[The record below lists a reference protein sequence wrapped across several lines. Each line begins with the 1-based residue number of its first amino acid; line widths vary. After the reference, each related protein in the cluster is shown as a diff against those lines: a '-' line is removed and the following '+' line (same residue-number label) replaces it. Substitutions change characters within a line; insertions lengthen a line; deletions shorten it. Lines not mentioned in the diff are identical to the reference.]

1 MNKDLEND
9 SVSSLL
15 VKLSIPAIVSMLIAA
30 IYNIVDRIFVGQSDP
45 LGLTAIGITMPF
57 QVMQMAFVLLI
68 GIGGST
74 LISIKNG
81 EKDYDG
87 AERLLSSSLVLIVIT
102 QILVTAVCLIF
113 LDPLFSLLGVSESVY
128 KLAKDYIVIILM
140 GGAPGLTGYC
150 LNNTVRSLG
159 FAKPSMYIVFI
170 SSVINIV
177 LDFIFIYIFK
187 WGVRGAAIAT
197 LISQTIVT
205 VYVIYFFLK
214 NKDTHIKLRKGRIKL
229 TLEEVKDIAL
239 NGLPNFYMQI
249 FGTLV
254 AVVLNRSI
262 IHYGSDYQLASVTI
276 ISSISLF
283 VTMIIYGIGQGA
295 QPLIGYNFGAKRYER
310 VEETVKLSLMI
321 MLTVSLS
328 FLVAIE
334 VFPHVFTRMFTSQRD
349 LLEITNKNIRIYL
362 LGIPF
367 IACHSLATTF
377 LQSTKQPRSATILY
391 VLRYGGILLPAI
403 YLIPRFLGVDGVYIS
418 NAVSDIGSGL
428 VALVYLAKSLKKL
441 SKGHRIANLD
451 TKIDDIVK

>member
-128 KLAKDYIVIILM
+128 KLAKDYIVIILI

-283 VTMIIYGIGQGA
+283 VKIGRA
-295 QPLIGYNFGAKRYER
+295 
-310 VEETVKLSLMI
+310 
-321 MLTVSLS
+321 
-328 FLVAIE
+328 
-334 VFPHVFTRMFTSQRD
+334 HV
-349 LLEITNKNIRIYL
+349 
-362 LGIPF
+362 
-367 IACHSLATTF
+367 
-377 LQSTKQPRSATILY
+377 
-391 VLRYGGILLPAI
+391 
-403 YLIPRFLGVDGVYIS
+403 
-418 NAVSDIGSGL
+418 
-428 VALVYLAKSLKKL
+428 
-441 SKGHRIANLD
+441 
-451 TKIDDIVK
+451 

>member
-1 MNKDLEND
+1 M
-9 SVSSLL
+9 
-15 VKLSIPAIVSMLIAA
+15 KLSIPAIVSMLIAA

-239 NGLPNFYMQI
+239 NVSFSYYNKFDKSFCDYDNI
-249 FGTLV
+249 WY
-254 AVVLNRSI
+254 RS
-262 IHYGSDYQLASVTI
+262 GCTTI
-276 ISSISLF
+276 D
-283 VTMIIYGIGQGA
+283 
-295 QPLIGYNFGAKRYER
+295 R
-310 VEETVKLSLMI
+310 
-321 MLTVSLS
+321 
-328 FLVAIE
+328 
-334 VFPHVFTRMFTSQRD
+334 
-349 LLEITNKNIRIYL
+349 
-362 LGIPF
+362 
-367 IACHSLATTF
+367 
-377 LQSTKQPRSATILY
+377 LQFWS
-391 VLRYGGILLPAI
+391 
-403 YLIPRFLGVDGVYIS
+403 
-418 NAVSDIGSGL
+418 
-428 VALVYLAKSLKKL
+428 
-441 SKGHRIANLD
+441 
-451 TKIDDIVK
+451 

>member
-1 MNKDLEND
+1 M
-9 SVSSLL
+9 
-15 VKLSIPAIVSMLIAA
+15 
-30 IYNIVDRIFVGQSDP
+30 
-45 LGLTAIGITMPF
+45 
-57 QVMQMAFVLLI
+57 
-68 GIGGST
+68 
-74 LISIKNG
+74 
-81 EKDYDG
+81 
-87 AERLLSSSLVLIVIT
+87 
-102 QILVTAVCLIF
+102 
-113 LDPLFSLLGVSESVY
+113 SESVY

-321 MLTVSLS
+321 MLAVSLS

-428 VALVYLAKSLKKL
+428 VAIVYLAKSLKKL

>member
-1 MNKDLEND
+1 M
-9 SVSSLL
+9 
-15 VKLSIPAIVSMLIAA
+15 
-30 IYNIVDRIFVGQSDP
+30 
-45 LGLTAIGITMPF
+45 
-57 QVMQMAFVLLI
+57 
-68 GIGGST
+68 
-74 LISIKNG
+74 
-81 EKDYDG
+81 
-87 AERLLSSSLVLIVIT
+87 
-102 QILVTAVCLIF
+102 
-113 LDPLFSLLGVSESVY
+113 Y
-128 KLAKDYIVIILM
+128 K
-140 GGAPGLTGYC
+140 
-150 LNNTVRSLG
+150 R
-159 FAKPSMYIVFI
+159 
-170 SSVINIV
+170 
-177 LDFIFIYIFK
+177 
-187 WGVRGAAIAT
+187 
-197 LISQTIVT
+197 Q
-205 VYVIYFFLK
+205 
-214 NKDTHIKLRKGRIKL
+214 
-229 TLEEVKDIAL
+229 
-239 NGLPNFYMQI
+239 
-249 FGTLV
+249 
-254 AVVLNRSI
+254 VLNRSI

-321 MLTVSLS
+321 MLAVSLS

-403 YLIPRFLGVDGVYIS
+403 YLIPRFLGVDGVYSS

>member
-128 KLAKDYIVIILM
+128 KLAKDYIV
-140 GGAPGLTGYC
+140 
-150 LNNTVRSLG
+150 
-159 FAKPSMYIVFI
+159 
-170 SSVINIV
+170 IV

-321 MLTVSLS
+321 MLAVSLS

>member
-102 QILVTAVCLIF
+102 KILVTAVCLIF

-128 KLAKDYIVIILM
+128 KLAKDYIVIILI

-295 QPLIGYNFGAKRYER
+295 QP
-310 VEETVKLSLMI
+310 
-321 MLTVSLS
+321 
-328 FLVAIE
+328 
-334 VFPHVFTRMFTSQRD
+334 
-349 LLEITNKNIRIYL
+349 
-362 LGIPF
+362 
-367 IACHSLATTF
+367 
-377 LQSTKQPRSATILY
+377 
-391 VLRYGGILLPAI
+391 
-403 YLIPRFLGVDGVYIS
+403 
-418 NAVSDIGSGL
+418 
-428 VALVYLAKSLKKL
+428 
-441 SKGHRIANLD
+441 
-451 TKIDDIVK
+451 